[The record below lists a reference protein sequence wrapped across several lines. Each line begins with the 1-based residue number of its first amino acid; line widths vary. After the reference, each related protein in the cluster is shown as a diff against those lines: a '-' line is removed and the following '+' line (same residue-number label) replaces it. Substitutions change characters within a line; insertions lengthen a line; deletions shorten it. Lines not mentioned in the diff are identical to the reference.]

1 MARLSWLCVFT
12 EVRSY
17 IQQDKIGHSKQ
28 PLLKLKTR
36 EKKRFLFINIYY
48 HFIRWTKYVTQE
60 RSTKMR
66 RKDCHNKYSRPNK
79 SSWKLLPLQ
88 ISRKVYEYPNEIVVL
103 ECRELLATDR
113 YIMSAYSC
121 SSMKEILA
129 LFFYRPNTFVFL

>member
-1 MARLSWLCVFT
+1 MALLPRYVHIFSN
-12 EVRSY
+12 
-17 IQQDKIGHSKQ
+17 IKIGHSEQ
-28 PLLKLKTR
+28 PLLKWFASIKNKR
-36 EKKRFLFINIYY
+36 KQRFLIINIYY

-66 RKDCHNKYSRPNK
+66 RKDCHNKYSRSNK

-88 ISRKVYEYPNEIVVL
+88 ISRKVYKYPIEIVVL

-129 LFFYRPNTFVFL
+129 LFFYRPTTFVFL